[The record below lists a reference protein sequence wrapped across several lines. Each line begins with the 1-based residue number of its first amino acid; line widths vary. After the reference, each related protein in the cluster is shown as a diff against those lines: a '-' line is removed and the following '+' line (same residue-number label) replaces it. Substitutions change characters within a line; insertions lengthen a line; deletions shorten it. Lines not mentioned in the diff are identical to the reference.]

1 MILAY
6 SIIALLPMLSL
17 ILINDVK
24 MENHEVVIHF
34 YFKMENVEVVA
45 KQSLKVQIVG
55 EQLLVLVRT
64 LFMIIIMIMI
74 TVHDDMIMAISPLSS
89 W

>member
-1 MILAY
+1 MSVMILAY

-24 MENHEVVIHF
+24 MEDREVVIYF
-34 YFKMENVEVVA
+34 YFKMENLGVVA

-64 LFMIIIMIMI
+64 LFMMIIMIILITM
-74 TVHDDMIMAISPLSS
+74 TVHYHHVDCS
-89 W
+89 